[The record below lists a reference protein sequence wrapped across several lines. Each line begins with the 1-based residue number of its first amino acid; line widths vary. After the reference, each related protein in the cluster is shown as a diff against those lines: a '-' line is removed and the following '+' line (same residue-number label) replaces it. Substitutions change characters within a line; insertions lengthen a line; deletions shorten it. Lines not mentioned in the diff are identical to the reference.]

1 MFESM
6 TFETIIKNMLDK
18 VPAILDRRQGSIIYN
33 ALAPAAVELQ
43 NMYIELD
50 WILNQS
56 FADTASREFLVRRCA
71 ERGILPKAATKAI
84 LEGRFNID
92 IPIGT
97 RFSFDLLTY
106 KAIERISSG
115 VFKMECETA
124 GEVGNQN
131 LGTLIPIEYID
142 GLTSAQLSAIL
153 IPGEDEED
161 TEVLRQRYLN
171 SFDPKAYG
179 GNIADYIQK
188 TNALAGVG
196 ATKVT
201 PIWQG
206 GGSVLVTILDAGF
219 NRASSALIDT
229 VQTALDPI
237 PNNGLGLGIAP
248 IGHVVTANTV
258 TEITVN
264 ISTSI
269 VLDTGYS
276 LASVRPSVTAALEA
290 YMQELRAGWASRTIA
305 YVRLAQ
311 IETRLLVIPG
321 IIDIAGTQ
329 INGVA
334 ANLELSNHEIPVLGV
349 VSL

>member
-50 WILNQS
+50 WVLNQS

-71 ERGILPKAATKAI
+71 ERGILSKAATKAI
-84 LEGRFNID
+84 LEGRLNID

-131 LGTLIPIEYID
+131 LGTLIPIEYVD

-248 IGHVVTANTV
+248 IGHVVTVNTV
-258 TEITVN
+258 TAITVN
-264 ISTSI
+264 ISTSLE
-269 VLDTGYS
+269 LDTGYS
-276 LASVRPSVTAALEA
+276 LAAVQPSVIAVLEA

-311 IETRLLVIPG
+311 IETRLLAIPG
-321 IIDIAGTQ
+321 IIDIARTQ
-329 INGVA
+329 INGIT

>member
-248 IGHVVTANTV
+248 IGHVVTVNTV
-258 TEITVN
+258 TAITVN
-264 ISTSI
+264 ISTSLE
-269 VLDTGYS
+269 LDTGYS
-276 LASVRPSVTAALEA
+276 LAAVQPSVIAVLEA

-311 IETRLLVIPG
+311 IETRLLAIPG
-321 IIDIAGTQ
+321 IIDIARTQ
-329 INGVA
+329 INGIT